1 MTTYNNGSGSSPM
14 GRIGPLCRTAQESCI
29 LVYYIYET
37 KCQKLDSIAS
47 PPQTKP
53 TATVKNPPNM
63 DKNKNKP
70 KKSAN
75 ILYIIYFLKCV
86 PCKNNSL
93 HKVV

>member
-1 MTTYNNGSGSSPM
+1 M
-14 GRIGPLCRTAQESCI
+14 GFIGLLYRTGQESCI

-53 TATVKNPPNM
+53 TATVKNPPKMPFFM

-75 ILYIIYFLKCV
+75 ILYIIYFFKCV
-86 PCKNNSL
+86 PCNDNSL